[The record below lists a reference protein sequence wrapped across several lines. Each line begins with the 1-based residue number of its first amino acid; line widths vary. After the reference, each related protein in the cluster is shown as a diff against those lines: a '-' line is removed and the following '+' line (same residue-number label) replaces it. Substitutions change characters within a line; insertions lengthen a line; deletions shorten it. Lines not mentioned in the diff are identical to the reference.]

1 MAKTVL
7 LIDGDLIAYK
17 HAAGSEVPTD
27 WGSDCWT
34 LHTDTKAA
42 KQTMDGYM
50 KSLLT
55 ILKADKMEVAL
66 TGTKVFRKE
75 LDPTYKLHR
84 KKTRKP
90 IGLGVLRE
98 HLLTTWRGCIE
109 DTLEADDL
117 LGIWAT
123 DPMFHAGATKIIVSV
138 DKDMK
143 SVPCNLWNP
152 DHPEFGVKNILA
164 KEADT
169 FHLYQTLVGDAS
181 DGYPGCPTYGPT
193 KSKRLLDSC
202 SLNGTTPW
210 EKVVE
215 AFDKQGKDEE
225 QALLQARLARILRV
239 ENYNQRTKAIK
250 NWMP

>member
-1 MAKTVL
+1 
-7 LIDGDLIAYK
+7 
-17 HAAGSEVPTD
+17 
-27 WGSDCWT
+27 
-34 LHTDTKAA
+34 
-42 KQTMDGYM
+42 
-50 KSLLT
+50 
-55 ILKADKMEVAL
+55 
-66 TGTKVFRKE
+66 
-75 LDPTYKLHR
+75 
-84 KKTRKP
+84 
-90 IGLGVLRE
+90 
-98 HLLTTWRGCIE
+98 
-109 DTLEADDL
+109 
-117 LGIWAT
+117 
-123 DPMFHAGATKIIVSV
+123 MFHAGATKIIVSV